1 VDPINKMIL
10 PLGLSYLVFT
20 VLSSQI
26 EIKRQTIQPENH
38 FGYFFKVKGS
48 RFKVP
53 RTSTMNLQPET
64 WNLPA
69 KQTVMKTIKFIIY
82 KEGKYYVS
90 QCLNVDVASFG
101 NTMDEAAAS
110 LKEALDLYFADE
122 PARLNYRKIDET
134 LMGELQL
141 RF

>member
-1 VDPINKMIL
+1 
-10 PLGLSYLVFT
+10 
-20 VLSSQI
+20 
-26 EIKRQTIQPENH
+26 
-38 FGYFFKVKGS
+38 
-48 RFKVP
+48 
-53 RTSTMNLQPET
+53 MNLEPET

-110 LKEALDLYFADE
+110 LKEALDLYFADK